1 MDASIQTHIEKIQ
14 KIYHKCKKHPFS
26 FKKVI
31 FYEKRVVFAIQTSF
45 LSPNEDSYN
54 TYVHQQIVRSVR
66 VTTNYFSSTHRNMSG
81 TFVHDVVLTNPRG
94 SLHGN

>member
-1 MDASIQTHIEKIQ
+1 M
-14 KIYHKCKKHPFS
+14 KKES
-26 FKKVI
+26 F
-31 FYEKRVVFAIQTSF
+31 FAIQTAF

-81 TFVHDVVLTNPRG
+81 TFVHDVVLTNPRE
-94 SLHGN
+94 SSHES